1 MWSKDHSRIICSGK
15 TLKLCKT
22 YRIFYHVPL
31 LLRWWWPHRHIQPQK
46 TLFWCFPKSWHPNH
60 SCYPFDKYIILPIG
74 KMFLVN
80 IALYLFRW
88 TLFSVWKYCL
98 KGYKTVPNHSPEYLL
113 FRWTVLRGVIWHI
126 VFFRDLNFLGIW
138 AKVKNFLR
146 LSYLPLEFTILR

>member
-1 MWSKDHSRIICSGK
+1 MFWLLWFFKYFFSKKCALIVWAHTEISSDLILKKTSKFQITSTIQKRIDFFEEISKDHSRIICSGK

-60 SCYPFDKYIILPIG
+60 SCYPFDIYIILPIG

-80 IALYLFRW
+80 IALYLLMDTF
-88 TLFSVWKYCL
+88 FCL
-98 KGYKTVPNHSPEYLL
+98 K
-113 FRWTVLRGVIWHI
+113 VLSKRV
-126 VFFRDLNFLGIW
+126 
-138 AKVKNFLR
+138 
-146 LSYLPLEFTILR
+146 